1 MLQLIEKIHVYFH
14 LDISIKH
21 TTPAQGGT
29 ELVEILQTKKDFG
42 VQHLL
47 MMIQI
52 WKTGVFVMTCVH
64 LKVQFRFPKE
74 AKKISSNNIC
84 GFL

>member
-14 LDISIKH
+14 LNISIKH
-21 TTPAQGGT
+21 TTPAQGGM
-29 ELVEILQTKKDFG
+29 EKDFG

-52 WKTGVFVMTCVH
+52 WKTGVFVIACVH

-74 AKKISSNNIC
+74 AQKDFNK
-84 GFL
+84 

>member
-1 MLQLIEKIHVYFH
+1 MLQFIEKIHVYFH
-14 LDISIKH
+14 LNISIKH
-21 TTPAQGGT
+21 TTPAQGSA
-29 ELVEILQTKKDFG
+29 EKDFG

-52 WKTGVFVMTCVH
+52 WKTGVFAMTCVH
-64 LKVQFRFPKE
+64 LKVQLRFPKE